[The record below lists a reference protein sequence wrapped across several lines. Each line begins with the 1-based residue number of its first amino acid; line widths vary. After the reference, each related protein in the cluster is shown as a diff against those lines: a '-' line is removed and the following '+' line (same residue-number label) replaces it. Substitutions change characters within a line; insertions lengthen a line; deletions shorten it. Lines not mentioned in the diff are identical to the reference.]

1 MADGYCGG
9 RIELRMS
16 SVCVSGCLVS
26 TGGSF
31 FPPFAPGLPFDLSFV
46 VSSDGVSYL
55 TSDMS
60 GGPGILAL
68 SVSWADAKGCAA
80 IAGVTGVVSGQ
91 GWCVV
96 VVGGLA

>member
-1 MADGYCGG
+1 
-9 RIELRMS
+9 MS
-16 SVCVSGCLVS
+16 SVCVSGCFVS
-26 TGGSF
+26 TGGSY

-80 IAGVTGVVSGQ
+80 IAE
-91 GWCVV
+91 
-96 VVGGLA
+96 